1 MVDLEGLN
9 EDQKKHAEEISKI
22 TEEEVQY
29 VVDNFKEFE
38 GLTEPQVQSKIVL
51 KVRKRVQEELGLE
64 LGF

>member
-29 VVDNFKEFE
+29 VIDNFKEFE

>member
-29 VVDNFKEFE
+29 VIDNFKEFE

-51 KVRKRVQEELGLE
+51 KVRKRVQEELGIE

>member
-9 EDQKKHAEEISKI
+9 ENQKKHAEEISKI

>member
-1 MVDLEGLN
+1 MVDLEGLS

>member
-9 EDQKKHAEEISKI
+9 ENQKKHAEEISKI

-29 VVDNFKEFE
+29 VIDNFKEFE